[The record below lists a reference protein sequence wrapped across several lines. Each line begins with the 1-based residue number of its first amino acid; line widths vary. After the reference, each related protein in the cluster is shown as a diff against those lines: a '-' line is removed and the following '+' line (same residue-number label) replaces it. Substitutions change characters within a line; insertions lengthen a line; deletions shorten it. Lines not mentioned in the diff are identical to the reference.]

1 VNRRA
6 PLAIK
11 PNPWDGP
18 RSVSFLPICKV
29 DLQGIPIPGGR
40 EVRAPFVNCFT
51 YAERGLSYQAP
62 RATGIRGRRMDAILN
77 FLSRATGRNVDVET
91 VETTIIFCGIGLL
104 VLLLTYGLDLS
115 PEFI

>member
-1 VNRRA
+1 
-6 PLAIK
+6 
-11 PNPWDGP
+11 
-18 RSVSFLPICKV
+18 
-29 DLQGIPIPGGR
+29 
-40 EVRAPFVNCFT
+40 
-51 YAERGLSYQAP
+51 
-62 RATGIRGRRMDAILN
+62 MDAILN